1 MSSTASQ
8 VQSSDD
14 STSAGLGDDLRE
26 AFAEKI
32 GSVEIQAFVIDE
44 STADMIEGV
53 FQELSANGGVAR
65 GGVTAAIKHLGESD
79 SPPMLIVDLSDSDS
93 PMGDIDA
100 LAERCEAG
108 TNVIALGTANDVAL
122 FRELIG
128 AGVADYLVKPIRAD
142 TMAEAIVNATARP
155 DLQPAEK
162 KAAGLIVFVGARGGV
177 GASMLAVNTAWLRAH
192 EMGQRV
198 ALVDLDL
205 QFGTAALALDLDA
218 GRGLS
223 EALMNPARID
233 GLFIASAAVKESEN
247 LYVLCAEDPLEDH
260 QSYSTEALEAL
271 LDELCQNFDTVVIDM
286 PRAAAVERWK
296 ALSGAEQLF
305 IVTDYSLSGMRDTG
319 RLVELAKSS
328 LQDVKISVVVNRA
341 GNERKSELPKRE
353 FERGFEG
360 SIEYIIPEDT
370 KAVTLSAQ
378 SGKALGN
385 VAKKSKV
392 TVALRKLCADAPDV
406 AVEEKKAHGWRRM
419 VKK

>member
-8 VQSSDD
+8 AQSNGE

-53 FQELSANGGVAR
+53 FHELSANGGVAR
-65 GGVTAAIKHLGESD
+65 GGVAAAIQYLGESD

-100 LAERCEAG
+100 LAESCEAG

-122 FRELIG
+122 FRDLIG
-128 AGVADYLVKPIRAD
+128 AGVADYLVKPIRAEI
-142 TMAEAIVNATARP
+142 MAEAIVNATARP
-155 DLQPAEK
+155 DLQPAENK
-162 KAAGLIVFVGARGGV
+162 TGGLIVFIGARGGV

-192 EMGQRV
+192 EKGQRV

-271 LDELCQNFDTVVIDM
+271 LEELCQNFDTVVIDM

-319 RLVELAKSS
+319 RLMELAKSS
-328 LQDVKISVVVNRA
+328 LQGVKISVVANRA

-360 SIEYIIPEDT
+360 SIEYTVPEDT

-378 SGKALGN
+378 SGKALGA

-392 TVALRKLCADAPDV
+392 AVALRKLCEDAPDE
-406 AVEEKKAHGWRRM
+406 AVKEKKARGWRRM